1 MRYSGK
7 VLWPVLILVLAL
19 GACSPNTFRARGT
32 FMHPLH
38 DTSYDDPEFG
48 RTPRLLVIRRK
59 ETRVQVRYAIV
70 GARQR
75 PMALDFFGEPCE
87 ILSDLAT
94 ENRLVFQCMLFSND
108 KAELANMEYVYVLEL
123 PDGRRIRGD
132 IHAKDALKDH
142 TVTITG
148 AHRENH
154 LTVRNRDSGVT
165 KAYSHIEEV
174 ANEYPFFSRSFKII
188 FEDRSLLSDDSAF
201 VKLEIHGY
209 QRLWI
214 YQYDFTDDPNV
225 AVRWWIDHME

>member
-1 MRYSGK
+1 MRHHGK

-19 GACSPNTFRARGT
+19 GACEPNTFRARGT
-32 FMHPLH
+32 FVHPLH
-38 DTSYDDPEFG
+38 DEAYDDPEFG
-48 RTPRLLVIRRK
+48 RTPRILVIRRK
-59 ETRVQVRYAIV
+59 ETRLRVRYAII

-75 PMALDFFGEPCE
+75 PMALEFFGEPCE
-87 ILSDLAT
+87 ILSELAT
-94 ENRLVFQCMLFSND
+94 GDRVAFRCILFSND
-108 KAELANMEYVYVLEL
+108 KSELANMEFAYVLEL

-132 IHAKDALKDH
+132 IYAKDPLIDH

-154 LTVRNRDSGVT
+154 LIVRNRYSGIS

-174 ANEYPFFSRSFKII
+174 ANEYALFSRSFKII
-188 FEDRSLLSDDSAF
+188 FEERSVLADDAAF
-201 VKLEIHGY
+201 LKLEIHGY